1 MSLRWSLP
9 LLLGGLAGDNPQAEN
24 CAPPA
29 RYAAAGCDLLTAS
42 DVREIARVRGAAGG
56 RPVAGCLYPIT
67 DEGEAQE
74 RLRTYGRQA
83 DELAGEGVDLLLCVG
98 MPNLAQARLALM
110 GARRTHLP
118 VFITLEFADD
128 RPEDDDRPALLP
140 AVITLQAMG
149 AAAVGL
155 SGPMPPKKMAAWI
168 ADALP
173 YAAVPLIVMA
183 GTAQPDGTALSPSRY
198 AQVLEPLLDAGASI
212 LGGGRG
218 AAPEHLAVLRGI
230 MDRHPTV
237 ASPEID
243 TDAAA
248 SEREAFFLL
257 DDFDPSEPLECD
269 SGLADDLIGL
279 EGCNIARVRIGA
291 PEDIERFLEAAPV
304 SALPLAVCADSAAL
318 LDKTLMRYPGRLL
331 VDSLCD
337 IEPPLLEEIAAYYG
351 AIVF

>member
-1 MSLRWSLP
+1 MSLSWSLP
-9 LLLGGLAGDNPQAEN
+9 LLIGGGEGTQAGEPIAL
-24 CAPPA
+24 PA
-29 RYAAAGCDLLTAS
+29 RYASAGCDILTAS
-42 DVREIARVRGAAGG
+42 DAGAIVQARNASGG
-56 RPVAGCLYPIT
+56 CPVAGCLYPIT
-67 DEGEAQE
+67 GEKEAPE
-74 RLRTYGRQA
+74 RLRAYGRRA
-83 DELAGEGVDLLLCVG
+83 EELAEAGAGLLLFVG
-98 MPNLAQARLALM
+98 MPDLAQARLALI

-118 VFITLEFADD
+118 VFVTLEPAAELLERDD
-128 RPEDDDRPALLP
+128 KAALLP

-155 SGPMPPKKMAAWI
+155 SGRMPPKTMAAWI

-173 YAAVPLIVMA
+173 YAAVPLIAMPDA
-183 GTAQPDGTALSPSRY
+183 ALPDGMALSPVRF
-198 AQVLEPLLDAGASI
+198 AQELERLLDAGASV

-237 ASPEID
+237 APPEID

-257 DDFDPSEPLECD
+257 DDYDPSEPLECD
-269 SGLADDLIGL
+269 SGLADDLIEL
-279 EGCNIARVRIGA
+279 EDCNIARVRITA
-291 PEDIERFLEAAPV
+291 PEDIDRFLEAAPV
-304 SALPLAVCADSAAL
+304 SSLPLAVCTDSAAL
-318 LDKTLMRYPGRLL
+318 LDETLMRYPGRLL

-337 IEPPLLEEIAAYYG
+337 VEPPLLEEIAAYYG